1 RARPRERNGAARS
14 RARRERAR
22 RANPVGMRSMRWLRL
37 VPVAGG
43 AVALAACGSGGG
55 GPSGTTTSVRS
66 TAALVVAGLEPPS
79 GCYVTVF
86 LAEDVT
92 KGDIASVQNRLL
104 ATRVI
109 TQVSYVSK
117 DLELRRF
124 ALTNPK
130 AAKGMNVI
138 PFAARFEAV
147 LGTTGSGFTFVGN
160 LA

>member
-1 RARPRERNGAARS
+1 
-14 RARRERAR
+14 
-22 RANPVGMRSMRWLRL
+22 MRWLRL

-43 AVALAACGSGGG
+43 ALALAACGSGGG

-92 KGDIASVQNRLL
+92 RADIASVQQRLL
-104 ATRVI
+104 ANRVI

-130 AAKGMNVI
+130 AAKAMHVNPFADRFEVVPRTNGSVFAI
-138 PFAARFEAV
+138 VGDFAARGGPITNVKPSEGCA
-147 LGTTGSGFTFVGN
+147 GGPG
-160 LA
+160 